1 MTSASTTAQVP
12 AFGLPGR
19 IQSPNSRPRSIA
31 LVGLGNGG
39 AAVARGVARGVAL
52 QDLPRVDVH
61 VLAKSATGGDAIAA
75 IKAGG
80 GDLQRDL
87 MGADMIFI
95 VACPGDDVS
104 LAPVVSSIAH
114 SRNHPVTALYIVPG
128 EPGSDREDETLRTLR
143 AAVEMLVVVS
153 DESYVPAMIGALG
166 P

>member
-1 MTSASTTAQVP
+1 MTSASTTVQVP

-39 AAVARGVARGVAL
+39 TAVARGVAL

-87 MGADMIFI
+87 MGADMI
-95 VACPGDDVS
+95 
-104 LAPVVSSIAH
+104 
-114 SRNHPVTALYIVPG
+114 
-128 EPGSDREDETLRTLR
+128 TLR